1 MRDIVSTF
9 SIVAFDPDTQ
19 SLGVAVQSKFLAV
32 GSIVPWARA
41 GAGAVATQAM
51 ANFNYGPRGLELMS
65 RGKTAGET
73 VEALITAD
81 DKREHRQ
88 LGIVDAEGR
97 AVTFT
102 GSECF
107 EWAGGITGEH
117 FAAQGN
123 ILVGRETVE
132 AMAKTI
138 EGTPGDLAGR
148 LLAALDAGEQAGGD
162 SRGKQAAALLV
173 VREGGGY
180 GGDNDRVVDLRV
192 DDHPEPIRELI
203 RLRSLHTLYFG
214 ETRPED
220 VVAVDGDVKGEVETS
235 LRRLG
240 YLEAGTD
247 DEVLLDSLSVFIR
260 TENFEEREQKR
271 GYLDRAVLEFMKE
284 KR

>member
-1 MRDIVSTF
+1 LSEIVATF
-9 SIVAFDPDTQ
+9 SIVAFEPDTEA
-19 SLGVAVQSKFLAV
+19 LGVAVQSKFLAV
-32 GSIVPWARA
+32 GAIVPWAR
-41 GAGAVATQAM
+41 GGVGAVVTQAM
-51 ANFNYGPRGLELMS
+51 ANYNYGPRGLDLMS
-65 RGKTAGET
+65 RGKTARET
-73 VEALITAD
+73 VEALISAD
-81 DKREHRQ
+81 DEREHRQ
-88 LGIVDAEGR
+88 LGAVDAESR

-107 EWAGGITGEH
+107 EWAGGVTGNH
-117 FAAQGN
+117 YAAQGN
-123 ILVGRETVE
+123 ILVGGETVE
-132 AMAKTI
+132 AMAKTF
-138 EGTPGDLAGR
+138 ESTTGDLAGR
-148 LLAALDAGEQAGGD
+148 LLAALDAGQEAGGD
-162 SRGKQAAALLV
+162 SRGKQSAALLV

-180 GGDNDRVVDLRV
+180 GGDNDRVLDLRV

-203 RLRSLHTLYFG
+203 RLRALHTLYFG

-260 TENFEEREQKR
+260 AENFEEREQER

>member
-1 MRDIVSTF
+1 
-9 SIVAFDPDTQ
+9 
-19 SLGVAVQSKFLAV
+19 
-32 GSIVPWARA
+32 
-41 GAGAVATQAM
+41 VATQAM
-51 ANFNYGPRGLELMS
+51 ANVNYGPRGLELMS
-65 RGKTAGET
+65 QGKTAEET
-73 VEALITAD
+73 VEALISAD
-81 DKREHRQ
+81 DEREHRQ
-88 LGIVDAEGR
+88 VGVVDARGR
-97 AVTFT
+97 PATFT

-117 FAAQGN
+117 YAAQGN

-132 AMAKTI
+132 AMARTF
-138 EGTPGDLAGR
+138 EDTSGDLAGR
-148 LLAALDAGEQAGGD
+148 LLAALDAGQASGGD
-162 SRGKQAAALLV
+162 SRGKQSAALLV

-203 RLRSLHTLYFG
+203 RLRGLHTLYFG

-240 YLEAGTD
+240 YLEVSADD
-247 DEVLLDSLSVFIR
+247 DETLLDALSAFIR
-260 TENFEEREQKR
+260 TENFEEREQER